1 MFYIENFWS
10 RICTCTVESLVQ
22 DDEEEG
28 LIIKWKCVADGNQ
41 ILVRNIFCDRCFRL
55 YKCENDPLS
64 RDIRISLCKS
74 M

>member
-1 MFYIENFWS
+1 MKCFIL
-10 RICTCTVESLVQ
+10 RIFGLGCTCTVESIVQ

-64 RDIRISLCKS
+64 LIPGL
-74 M
+74 